1 MSESGASGIKIP
13 PSFVLAILNQC
24 GLGLTKRAAAWLC
37 SACFHGRADYRRQA
51 AYFALSPDAL
61 TLHPAD
67 LETADKTSSL
77 VAFLIEHMRGRG
89 GFLDHRS
96 ILLGH
101 LIHLVQRR
109 VDLMK
114 HGEI

>member
-1 MSESGASGIKIP
+1 MSESGANGIKIP
-13 PSFVLAILNQC
+13 PSFRPGYPEPV
-24 GLGLTKRAAAWLC
+24 RARVYEARRAWLRR
-37 SACFHGRADYRRQA
+37 ACFHGRADYGAGRLTLR
-51 AYFALSPDAL
+51 LSPNAL

-101 LIHLVQRR
+101 LIHLFNAV
-109 VDLMK
+109 LT
-114 HGEI
+114 